1 MNYYKNNTKPF
12 YLTAIP
18 LSPTTIVLQLLIFLS
33 LSAITSKG
41 QNPIGLPQIVNY
53 SNTAY
58 KGGIQNWDIQQ
69 DRNGIMY
76 FANNDGMLTFNG
88 RYWKLY
94 PLPNK
99 TIIRSLKIDAAGRIF
114 VGGQDELGY
123 FDPDKNGILKYTS
136 LKHLIPERYRQFSDI
151 WDIVILKDQVF
162 FRTVERIF
170 QLKDKAIKVY
180 PSVEIWD
187 FIGKAG
193 NQLYAQ
199 IRGKGLLIFKNGTW
213 QTLNEDPVLKFATI
227 TAILN
232 YDTDTYLI
240 TTLKNG
246 IFLLKENQLIKKTTL
261 ADHIFINDRIF
272 CAIRLNNEQFALGTT
287 SAACIVIDKNGSILQ
302 RFSYEEGLQK
312 NNIRSLFI
320 DQDQNLWLGLDDG
333 IDFIAYNSPVKQ
345 IFPDKNKQVTGYATR
360 IYNKNLYVGTSNGLF
375 YTPLSAGNTDI
386 SYAKNIFQEVNNT
399 KGQVWSLNEIN
410 QRLLLGHEDGAFIVE
425 QQRASPI
432 YSNIGTWLF
441 DAVSALYPS
450 SDILTGTYNGLH
462 LIDFANGKFRNKGE
476 VKGLTEPLR
485 FIHYDQS
492 SNTVWSSH
500 PYRGVYKLEL
510 SEDKLKINRQ
520 QLFTA
525 KQGLPSGMNN
535 FVFYIKNRI
544 VIATEKGVYEFNT
557 AKSTFSPSAFFKP
570 MFGNKHIQYLKEDND
585 GNVWFVSDNEVGVID
600 FQRTAKNKAFTIVY
614 FPELNSKLV
623 AGFENIYPFDQENIF
638 IGANKGIYHINY
650 LKYTHNV
657 KKLNVL
663 LTEVKLFG
671 KKDSI
676 IYEGYKG
683 RPTSTAELKN
693 SLNSLRFEFSS
704 TLFEQQNN
712 IEFSFQLEG
721 FDKNWSDWSAKS
733 EKDYTNLPYGS
744 FTFKVKSRNNLGSET
759 APATYAFLILPA
771 WYQTN
776 FAFFIY
782 FLLIVIFLYLLIRWQ
797 AKKHNH
803 AQERL
808 KQLHQLDIKKS
819 ESKIIQLKNEKLESE
834 VNFKNKEL
842 AITTMHL
849 TQRGKLLLRIKE
861 ELYALQKPEGEEK
874 NAEKIKGL
882 LRLLDDTE
890 KSDADWNQF
899 SLHFDQVHTNFL
911 SILKQ
916 KFPNLSQNDLK
927 MSAYLKMNLS
937 SKEIAQLM
945 GITIR
950 GVEVGRYRLRKKL
963 NLASEVNLFD
973 YLLEVT
979 HSR

>member
-12 YLTAIP
+12 NLVFIP
-18 LSPTTIVLQLLIFLS
+18 FTTTTIVLQLLIFLS
-33 LSAITSKG
+33 LPALTLKA
-41 QNPIGLPQIVNY
+41 QNPIGQAQIVNY
-53 SNTAY
+53 SNTTY

-69 DRNGIMY
+69 DKNGIMY
-76 FANNDGMLTFNG
+76 FANNDGLLTFNG
-88 RYWKLY
+88 RYWKRY

-99 TIIRSLKIDAAGRIF
+99 TIIRSLKIDANGRIF

-123 FDPDKNGILKYTS
+123 FNPDKNGILKYTS

-151 WDIVILKDQVF
+151 WDIVLFKDQVF
-162 FRTVERIF
+162 FRTVEKIF
-170 QLKDKAIKVY
+170 QLKDKTIKVY
-180 PSVEIWD
+180 PSAEIWD
-187 FIGKAG
+187 FMGKAG
-193 NQLYAQ
+193 KQLYAQ
-199 IRGKGLLIFKNGTW
+199 IRGKGLMLFKNGTW
-213 QTLNEDPVLKFATI
+213 QTLNEAAALKSSTI
-227 TAILN
+227 TAILE
-232 YDTDTYLI
+232 YDPETLLV

-246 IFLLKENQLIKKTTL
+246 IFLLKGEQLTPKKTP
-261 ADHIFINDRIF
+261 ADPIFINDRIF
-272 CAIRLNNEQFALGTT
+272 CAIRLNETQFALGTT
-287 SAACIVIDKNGSILQ
+287 SAGCIIIDKSGMTLQ
-302 RFSYEEGLQK
+302 HFSYDEGLQK
-312 NNIRSLFI
+312 NNIRSLFT

-345 IFPDKNKQVTGYATR
+345 IFPDQNKQVTGYATR
-360 IYNKNLYVGTSNGLF
+360 VYNKTLYIGTSNGLF
-375 YTPLSAGNTDI
+375 CTPISAGTADI
-386 SYAKNIFQEVNNT
+386 SYAKNKFLEVKNT

-410 QRLLLGHEDGAFIVE
+410 QKLLLGHEDGAFIVE
-425 QQRASPI
+425 QQTASPI
-432 YSNIGTWLF
+432 YINIGTWLF
-441 DAVSALYPS
+441 EAVSALYPS
-450 SDILTGTYNGLH
+450 SELLTGTYHGLH
-462 LIDFANGKFRNKGE
+462 RIGFTDGKFANKGDI
-476 VKGLTEPLR
+476 KGLTEPLR

-500 PYRGVYKLEL
+500 PYRGVYQLEL
-510 SEDKLKINRQ
+510 SDDKSKISRQ
-520 QLFTA
+520 HLFTS
-525 KQGLPSGMNN
+525 KQGLPSTMNN

-544 VIATEKGVYEFNT
+544 AIATEKGLYEFDTVKNI
-557 AKSTFSPSAFFKP
+557 FSPSVFFKP
-570 MFGNKHIQYLKEDND
+570 IFGDKHIQYLKEDND
-585 GNVWFVSDNEVGVID
+585 GNIWFASNNEVGVVD
-600 FQRTAKNKAFTIVY
+600 FQRGTKNKAFTIVY

-623 AGFENIYPFDQENIF
+623 AGFEHIYPFDRENIF
-638 IGANKGIYHINY
+638 IGANKGIYHVNY
-650 LKYTHNV
+650 LKYIHNV
-657 KKLNVL
+657 KKLNTL
-663 LTEVKLFG
+663 ITEVRLFG
-671 KKDSI
+671 KKDSL

-683 RPTSTAELKN
+683 SSATVAELKN
-693 SLNSLRFEFSS
+693 SLSSLRFEFSS

-712 IEFSFQLEG
+712 VAFSFQLEG

-744 FTFKVKSRNNLGSET
+744 FTFRVKSRNNLGSET
-759 APATYAFLILPA
+759 APVAYTFTILPA

-776 FAFFIY
+776 LAFFIY
-782 FLLIVIFLYLLIRWQ
+782 FLLIIVFLYLLIRWQ
-797 AKKHNH
+797 AKKHAH

-808 KQLHQLDIKKS
+808 KELHQLDIKRS
-819 ESKIIQLKNEKLESE
+819 ESEIIQLKNEKLESE

-874 NAEKIKGL
+874 NEEKIKGL
-882 LRLLDDTE
+882 LKLLDETE

-916 KFPNLSQNDLK
+916 KFPHLSQNDLK

-979 HSR
+979 NSR